1 MACSFAIADD
11 LDTTGLSDSSD
22 SLDSEESLY
31 EELVDEEGLPENGFA
46 AKKLHYKTATS
57 Y

>member
-31 EELVDEEGLPENGFA
+31 EELVDEEGLQKMVLLPRSCTIR
-46 AKKLHYKTATS
+46 L
-57 Y
+57 